1 MKEGLHP
8 ELEERIVDL
17 KGEIVDISKE
27 VKTQDITLKHIGG
40 EIVDIS
46 TKVKTQSEDIKILSQ
61 DRKNNTKWICER
73 KEENETK
80 LAKLEERI
88 SRMESFH
95 RQQEEF
101 YGVNRERK
109 MLDDFLSITETRIK
123 SLKG

>member
-27 VKTQDITLKHIGG
+27 VKTQSKDI
-40 EIVDIS
+40 
-46 TKVKTQSEDIKILSQ
+46 
-61 DRKNNTKWICER
+61 KNNTKWICER
-73 KEENETK
+73 KEENGTK

-123 SLKG
+123 SLKGKDLYKAYPEGGFHNE

>member
-1 MKEGLHP
+1 MN

-46 TKVKTQSEDIKILSQ
+46 TKVKT
-61 DRKNNTKWICER
+61 
-73 KEENETK
+73 K
-80 LAKLEERI
+80 LAKLEERV

-123 SLKG
+123 SLKGKDLYKAYPEGGFHNE